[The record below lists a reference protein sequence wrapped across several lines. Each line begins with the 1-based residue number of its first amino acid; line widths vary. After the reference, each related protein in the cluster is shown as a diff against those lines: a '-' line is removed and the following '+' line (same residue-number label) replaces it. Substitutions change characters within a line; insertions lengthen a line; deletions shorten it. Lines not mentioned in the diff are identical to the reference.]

1 MPRDKKNGNYGRP
14 PRWGDLSLSRPRFP
28 LDIVAEI
35 DRIRD
40 HFSSPEDAQQYILD
54 CLNRKIKTQCLKLY
68 DCRVSATPDI
78 TATSDNAS
86 YEKREIPLSFLKK
99 PEKSFLVRV
108 AGDSMQDAGISNGA
122 YLIAEERNP
131 LFERTENGEIVIA
144 VVDDQLL
151 VKRYRDW
158 QRGRE
163 LISEN
168 RRKNYPPIIISSDSS
183 QQHSIYIIGVFK
195 RVIDESLISLINTN

>member
-1 MPRDKKNGNYGRP
+1 MQRDKKSENYGRP
-14 PRWGDLSLSRPRFP
+14 PRWGDLRLSRPRLP

-40 HFSSPEDAQQYILD
+40 QFSSFEDAHQYILD
-54 CLNRKIKTQCLKLY
+54 CLNCKIKMQRLKLY

-78 TATSDNAS
+78 TAASDNAS
-86 YEKREIPLSFLKK
+86 YEEREIPLSFLKK

-108 AGDSMQDAGISNGA
+108 AGDSMEDAGISNGD
-122 YLIAEERNP
+122 YLIAEERDP
-131 LFERTENGEIVIA
+131 LFGHTESGEIVIA

-151 VKRYRDW
+151 VKRYRH
-158 QRGRE
+158 QRHRRE

-168 RRKNYPPIIISSDSS
+168 RRKNYPPIVISSDSS
-183 QQHSIYIIGVFK
+183 QQHSIYIVGVFL
-195 RVIDESLISLINTN
+195 RVIDESLISTN